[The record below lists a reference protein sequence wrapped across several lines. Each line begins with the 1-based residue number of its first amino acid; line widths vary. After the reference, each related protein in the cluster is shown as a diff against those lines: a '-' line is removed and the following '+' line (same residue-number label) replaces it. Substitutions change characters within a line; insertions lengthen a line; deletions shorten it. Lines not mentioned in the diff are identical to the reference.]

1 MNPFSIFVVFLIT
14 WWLVLFAVLPMGI
27 KAQADTDDI
36 VKGSEPGAPVDSQI
50 KQKFILTTKV
60 AVVVWIIVCAII
72 MSGLVS
78 WDMLGGLIR
87 SRGPA

>member
-36 VKGSEPGAPVDSQI
+36 VSLKLWYSVR
-50 KQKFILTTKV
+50 LWLV
-60 AVVVWIIVCAII
+60 ALAE
-72 MSGLVS
+72 SG
-78 WDMLGGLIR
+78 
-87 SRGPA
+87 